1 MEINTKSIE
10 NQLNSFGQEVVNK
23 ARQNLREAGKGGGN
37 LDKSIEFQVLPY
49 EKGFTV
55 QFKMANYGEF
65 VDKGVKGAGG
75 EIKSGEHKGTWGG
88 RRYYTTWQGQRKDSP
103 YQYGSGKGKK
113 NGIYKGIGSFIKKK
127 GLQPRS
133 EGGQY
138 MTTVGLKIAIVKVL
152 WVKGIHGISFFQE
165 AIGLYMKTFGKE
177 LLSSLAQDIKDS
189 ISTTTVN

>member
-1 MEINTKSIE
+1 MEIDTKSIE
-10 NQLNSFGQEVVNK
+10 NQLNSFGQEVVNR
-23 ARQNLREAGKGGGN
+23 ARENLRAAGKGGGN
-37 LDKSIEFQVLPY
+37 LDRSIEFKVLPY

-55 QFKMANYGEF
+55 QFRMANYGEF

-75 EIKSGEHKGTWGG
+75 EIKSGKHKGTWGG

-103 YQYGSGKGKK
+103 YQFGSGKGS
-113 NGIYKGIGSFIKKK
+113 GSIYKGIGSFIKKK

-152 WVKGIHGISFFQE
+152 WIKGIHGISFFQE
-165 AIGLYMKTFGKE
+165 ALGLYMKTFGKD
-177 LLSSLAQDIKDS
+177 LLTSVAQDIKDS
-189 ISTTTVN
+189 ISTTTAN